1 MKYGKFL
8 LAAAFAGF
16 TMVSTLGPTA
26 AKESEAPADGVARAN
41 LAATLAQYGEA
52 NHDPASLLAAAHI
65 INGLKSNVAVQKPA
79 VGAGKLTAYDPMNL
93 LKLAKTYATGPNASL
108 AAAIDGE
115 MKNVSS
121 TQAVCYYQYYCN
133 AWGYCWY
140 AYQCY

>member
-1 MKYGKFL
+1 MMYRKFI
-8 LAAAFAGF
+8 LAAAVAGF
-16 TMVSTLGPTA
+16 TLAGTLSAGTAKETA
-26 AKESEAPADGVARAN
+26 APEDGVARAN
-41 LAATLAQYGEA
+41 LAATLAQYGTA

-65 INGLKSNVAVQKPA
+65 INGLKANVGTMKSGA
-79 VGAGKLTAYDPMNL
+79 AGKPQAYDPITL

-108 AAAIDGE
+108 ASAIDTE
-115 MKNVSS
+115 MKAVSS